1 MHICAKT
8 QIRVSKRKC
17 GEGVMRLKLNNKG
30 AALISVLVV
39 TTFVT
44 IIATT
49 MLYMAAMNYQQKLT
63 DYQNKQSFYGAEKA
77 LDELKSILVGDVQE
91 AYVKAYNKTTRQ
103 FLVLKTAQARNEYF
117 QDAFIHE
124 LNEKWET
131 RVSTGGD
138 NLTAV
143 RSVMTGAYATEAD
156 SIYRVLDYGVY
167 ETTTSTGTAKKFA
180 LRGVQTKYTSGAFTT
195 FIYTDICLEP
205 PQIDWSDTYSNAGDS
220 VTEAVER
227 DTIAF
232 TDYVYYVNW
241 RKADYDE
248 GAAGGYDNIEGIGT
262 KVSSP

>member
-1 MHICAKT
+1 M
-8 QIRVSKRKC
+8 KRLKIN
-17 GEGVMRLKLNNKG
+17 GKGVMDLKLNNKG
-30 AALISVLVV
+30 AALVSVLVV
-39 TTFVT
+39 TTFIT

-49 MLYMAAMNYQQKLT
+49 MLYMAAMNYQQKQT

-91 AYVKAYNKTTRQ
+91 AYVTAYNKTTRQ

-131 RVSTGGD
+131 RVNLNSGD
-138 NLTAV
+138 LAAAV
-143 RSVMTGAYATEAD
+143 RSIMTGAYASEAD

-167 ETTTSTGTAKKFA
+167 ETATSTGTAKKFA
-180 LRGVQTKYTSGAFTT
+180 LKGVQTKYTSGAFTT
-195 FIYTDICLEP
+195 FIYTDICLDP
-205 PQIDWSDTYSNAGDS
+205 PQVDWADTYSSAGDT

-227 DTIAF
+227 ETIAF
-232 TDYVYYVNW
+232 TDYVFYVNW

-248 GAAGGYDNIEGIGT
+248 GAAGSYDSIDNIGN
-262 KVSSP
+262 KVTSP